1 MRPGAAVA
9 SGLTTSGPP
18 KSLLFVPAC
27 HIQMLISR
35 RSCPMM
41 VEKVEN
47 ALSLAISLGE
57 MRYGNQENTSQK
69 DRALPMTFHAPHMLC
84 DFLFC
89 TRYGRITALVYRE
102 NKKGDFLFTQ
112 GLGRAS
118 GVYESGSS
126 PGAPWQV
133 WGIRAFKGF
142 CSAPH
147 IMSF

>member
-57 MRYGNQENTSQK
+57 MRYGDQENTSQK
-69 DRALPMTFHAPHMLC
+69 DRALPMTFHAPPTCCVTFSSVPGMEESLLLC
-84 DFLFC
+84 IGK
-89 TRYGRITALVYRE
+89 TRKGTFSSRRGWGGHLGYMRVGPHLGLLGKYGVSEHSKVFVQLHTL
-102 NKKGDFLFTQ
+102 
-112 GLGRAS
+112 
-118 GVYESGSS
+118 
-126 PGAPWQV
+126 
-133 WGIRAFKGF
+133 
-142 CSAPH
+142 
-147 IMSF
+147 